1 MAGIVWRNPLHLAV
15 EMLREKKKGKLEVQY
30 HLQEHSPVDPKTSA
44 WLLALI
50 EYPSCPESSKLGI
63 KTLIHGC
70 VNQNSWKE
78 AVSQTDGLIGT
89 LLIHSGGN
97 VTGPEPNSLSLD
109 VFSSLNSHSL
119 STSTQ
124 E

>member
-50 EYPSCPESSKLGI
+50 
-63 KTLIHGC
+63 
-70 VNQNSWKE
+70 
-78 AVSQTDGLIGT
+78 VSI
-89 LLIHSGGN
+89 
-97 VTGPEPNSLSLD
+97 LSRK
-109 VFSSLNSHSL
+109 
-119 STSTQ
+119 Q
-124 E
+124 